1 MVGRKAE
8 HLEIVE
14 VPFDLGPVG
23 DVKTE
28 PGEDPDDVVHRL
40 AHRVP
45 VAATA
50 GAPRQ
55 RDIELLAVQLLVHL
69 PPADVL
75 ARLLQQ
81 GLELRDGVG
90 DQLPQA
96 RPLGG
101 GNGAERLAQPG
112 ERAALAEVLDPRRF
126 DLLLVARARQFL
138 PRFGKQCVDPID
150 HLDTPSGTT
159 KAAPV
164 PRRGLVANCSK
175 AYAAARLTIAANACG
190 STTAMSASTLRS
202 SAIFAFFKPAMK
214 RE

>member
-1 MVGRKAE
+1 MSVSFFTTAE
-8 HLEIVE
+8 VYGFFFSSRRRHTRLQGDWSSDVCSS
-14 VPFDLGPVG
+14 DL
-23 DVKTE
+23 
-28 PGEDPDDVVHRL
+28 
-40 AHRVP
+40 
-45 VAATA
+45 
-50 GAPRQ
+50 
-55 RDIELLAVQLLVHL
+55 
-69 PPADVL
+69 
-75 ARLLQQ
+75 
-81 GLELRDGVG
+81 
-90 DQLPQA
+90 
-96 RPLGG
+96 
-101 GNGAERLAQPG
+101 G

-126 DLLLVARARQFL
+126 DLLLVAGARQFL